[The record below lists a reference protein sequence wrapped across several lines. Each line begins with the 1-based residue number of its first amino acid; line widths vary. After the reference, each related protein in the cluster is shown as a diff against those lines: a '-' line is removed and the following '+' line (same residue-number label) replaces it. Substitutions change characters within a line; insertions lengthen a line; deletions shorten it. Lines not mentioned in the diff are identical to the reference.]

1 MYENKHTIHTTNLP
15 ATMFLRMWQKAL
27 PTITDCSGQSGKR
40 TARQRYCFIEH
51 TERQHESRIRVHT
64 NVLSIALHQGK

>member
-15 ATMFLRMWQKAL
+15 AAMFLRMWQKAL

-40 TARQRYCFIEH
+40 TAR
-51 TERQHESRIRVHT
+51 
-64 NVLSIALHQGK
+64 